1 MPVGRALQS
10 LGARG
15 RSEGGAGF
23 PALLGA
29 VVPQARVAVRRRVAP
44 CLQAAVTPESS
55 KGPQPS
61 PLDLGENGT
70 EREGEMSEGPAHSCA
85 SWSSGSC
92 AMWGNWDHHHPVKL
106 GGTAVTQW
114 GWGRSPVSCCVHPTA
129 LGTHRGSKA
138 HRPGIPPCRA
148 LASSQKTAS
157 APAGG
162 SASASEAA
170 SPLAPGSPRQTEAG
184 QQGAEVGPQA
194 ALAPVS
200 TGLLPIVGSGP
211 ALGATGRQRLGLE

>member
-29 VVPQARVAVRRRVAP
+29 VVPQARVDVRRRVSP
-44 CLQAAVTPESS
+44 CLQAAVTPKSS

-70 EREGEMSEGPAHSCA
+70 EREGEMSERPAHSCA

-92 AMWGNWDHHHPVKL
+92 AMWGQGLRPPSPSEAGWDCCHPMGL
-106 GGTAVTQW
+106 GQVPSIMLCSSYSPGNTQVEQSTQA
-114 GWGRSPVSCCVHPTA
+114 RNTSMPRVSKFSKDSQCSCRRIRFSF
-129 LGTHRGSKA
+129 RGSV
-138 HRPGIPPCRA
+138 
-148 LASSQKTAS
+148 S
-157 APAGG
+157 
-162 SASASEAA
+162 
-170 SPLAPGSPRQTEAG
+170 PGSREP
-184 QQGAEVGPQA
+184 
-194 ALAPVS
+194 
-200 TGLLPIVGSGP
+200 
-211 ALGATGRQRLGLE
+211 